1 MSFLFVFQGTLTL
14 PNGDFI
20 EGTFTGQWGEGIRV
34 NGTFHKTE
42 TTGPTSRSP
51 RYAAN
56 VHLFSF
62 LLLLAQ
68 GSGNQMHESIKWY
81 ENTTFTFL
89 RLFSLGMSTS
99 DPLLIRCALYFLWRG
114 YKSDQMKCCFCW
126 CCSEGKTGEPR
137 KKNPLRAEYRT
148 SEVNPHI
155 LSSPESNPCH
165 TGKRRVRR
173 PQPEA
178 PPIILRRACS
188 CRCKLLN
195 VPNISFVHCRRLIL
209 KVFFFF
215 RPVQTDSKCTIPAD
229 KKWTSLFLSCR
240 QSLGCLGDHDAE
252 HGVVWKAMLDCLIS
266 GRDTKLSRNDQEV
279 TKELLS
285 INSDMERT
293 AKECT
298 DLPTIQRYLSK
309 VSLRAILLV
318 SAVFQWVDFSLFLL
332 GENWL
337 WLCSWWTLSAV
348 FELSWSSGLFFFWLA
363 RHGSSYYSQ
372 DLHVFSCKNDWESD
386 ELQPLNSFKHQV
398 FYSQVS
404 FQWCQSEINKL

>member
-1 MSFLFVFQGTLTL
+1 
-14 PNGDFI
+14 
-20 EGTFTGQWGEGIRV
+20 
-34 NGTFHKTE
+34 
-42 TTGPTSRSP
+42 
-51 RYAAN
+51 
-56 VHLFSF
+56 
-62 LLLLAQ
+62 
-68 GSGNQMHESIKWY
+68 
-81 ENTTFTFL
+81 
-89 RLFSLGMSTS
+89 
-99 DPLLIRCALYFLWRG
+99 
-114 YKSDQMKCCFCW
+114 
-126 CCSEGKTGEPR
+126 
-137 KKNPLRAEYRT
+137 
-148 SEVNPHI
+148 
-155 LSSPESNPCH
+155 
-165 TGKRRVRR
+165 
-173 PQPEA
+173 
-178 PPIILRRACS
+178 
-188 CRCKLLN
+188 
-195 VPNISFVHCRRLIL
+195 
-209 KVFFFF
+209 
-215 RPVQTDSKCTIPAD
+215 
-229 KKWTSLFLSCR
+229 
-240 QSLGCLGDHDAE
+240 
-252 HGVVWKAMLDCLIS
+252 MLDCLIS

>member
-1 MSFLFVFQGTLTL
+1 MKAFMIASLNKPALIVMPENGVFVCQGTLTL

-51 RYAAN
+51 RYAGN

-62 LLLLAQ
+62 LHLLAQ

-81 ENTTFTFL
+81 ENNTFTFL
-89 RLFSLGMSTS
+89 RLSSLGISTS

-114 YKSDQMKCCFCW
+114 YKSDQMKCCCCFCCC

-137 KKNPLRAEYRT
+137 KK
-148 SEVNPHI
+148 I
-155 LSSPESNPCH
+155 LSEQSIEPAKSIH
-165 TGKRRVRR
+165 IYRRVRNR
-173 PQPEA
+173 TRVTLVKGE
-178 PPIILRRACS
+178 CS
-188 CRCKLLN
+188 VLNLKHRLLFWGEL
-195 VPNISFVHCRRLIL
+195 VHVGVDCLVCSTFLLFVAEDLSW
-209 KVFFFF
+209 KFFFS
-215 RPVQTDSKCTIPAD
+215 RPVQSDSKCTIPAD

-240 QSLGCLGDHDAE
+240 QSLGCLGDRDAE
-252 HGVVWKAMLDCLIS
+252 HGVVWKAILDCLIS

-285 INSDMERT
+285 INSDMEHT

-309 VSLRAILLV
+309 VSLRTILLV
-318 SAVFQWVDFSLFLL
+318 SAVF
-332 GENWL
+332 
-337 WLCSWWTLSAV
+337 
-348 FELSWSSGLFFFWLA
+348 SGLTFLSFFWEKT
-363 RHGSSYYSQ
+363 GCGCVVDEPFQPSS
-372 DLHVFSCKNDWESD
+372 N
-386 ELQPLNSFKHQV
+386 
-398 FYSQVS
+398 
-404 FQWCQSEINKL
+404 